1 MNAIN
6 TKWKLVKSQPVFESK
21 WLSVFENDYNLPN
34 GKEVKNYYHL
44 ARPNYVLIIAIDK
57 DNNIIV
63 ERNYRRGVDDFVYE
77 LPAGWLEEKETPDET
92 ARRELEE
99 ETGYI
104 AEVKTLGEIY
114 PQPSFSSMIAYVAL
128 AKINSSLRK
137 EQKLDHDEHIKY
149 ELISLRLVKQ
159 MIAEGTIKDMGFLS
173 ALQLAS
179 L

>member
-1 MNAIN
+1 MDSTNK
-6 TKWKLVKSQPVFESK
+6 KWQLVTSKLVFESK
-21 WLSVFENDYNLPN
+21 WLSVFENDYKLPD
-34 GKEVKNYYHL
+34 GKEVTSYYHL

-77 LPAGWLEEKETPDET
+77 LPAGWLEKKETPDET

-114 PQPSFSSMIAYVAL
+114 PQPSFSS
-128 AKINSSLRK
+128 
-137 EQKLDHDEHIKY
+137 
-149 ELISLRLVKQ
+149 
-159 MIAEGTIKDMGFLS
+159 
-173 ALQLAS
+173 
-179 L
+179 